1 VSNRKDAGH
10 DAGDEQAVEL
20 ALSQALIE
28 EGSSPFNEMME
39 RFDEAAAELEIDL
52 AEYAILRKPDREI
65 TVSVPV
71 KLDDGTLDVYEGYR
85 VQHNAGLGPYIGP
98 LRLSPTL
105 RIDELRA
112 LAGLMTW
119 KCALVGVPFGGAAG
133 GIRIDR
139 ERRTKGELERAVR
152 RYVANSLD
160 VIGPERDIFAP
171 DKARDEEMMGW
182 VMDTV
187 SMHQRHTTNAV
198 VSGKPTVLGGS
209 RHHQD
214 ATAQGLRVIAGLACE
229 QFGLGDVRNGPRV
242 IIQGAGYV
250 GGNLARLL
258 QRDGYRVVGL
268 SDVHRGFYNPAGLD
282 VAGLLG
288 NSDAS
293 GSMRDAVGSFELVGA
308 DAVLMQPCD
317 VLIPCAVPNAI
328 TTRNVADLQTK
339 LVIEGAQSTTSVRAD
354 LMLQERGVPVVPDIL
369 ANAGGVIVNYFEWVQ
384 NRTGFAW
391 QEGDVL
397 RRLQRFLTEA
407 WREVLVMQE
416 QRDVRLRTAAN
427 MLAVQRVAQADK
439 LRGIYA

>member
-1 VSNRKDAGH
+1 MPQEVD
-10 DAGDEQAVEL
+10 DL
-20 ALSQALIE
+20 
-28 EGSSPFNEMME
+28 EGSHPPLDEESPFNKMME
-39 RFDEAAAELEIDL
+39 LFDEAAEKLLIDP
-52 AEYAILRKPDREI
+52 AEYAILRKPDREMMI
-65 TVSVPV
+65 AVPV
-71 KLDDGTLDVYEGYR
+71 KLDDGTMAVFEGYR

-98 LRLSPTL
+98 LRLSANL
-105 RIDELRA
+105 KIDELRA
-112 LAGLMTW
+112 LAGWMTW
-119 KCALVGVPFGGAAG
+119 KCALVGVPFGGSAG
-133 GIRIDR
+133 GIRINR
-139 ERRTKGELERAVR
+139 EKRSKGEVERAVR

-171 DKARDEEMMGW
+171 DKARDEEVMGW

-209 RHHQD
+209 RHHED

-229 QFGLGDVRNGPRV
+229 QYGLSDVRNGPSV
-242 IIQGAGYV
+242 VIQGAGYV

-268 SDVHRGFYNPAGLD
+268 SDVNAGYYNPMGLD
-282 VAGLLG
+282 VGALLAHR
-288 NSDAS
+288 DAT
-293 GSMRDAVGSFELVGA
+293 GSMRDAKGDFERVGP
-308 DAVLMQPCD
+308 DAILTQKCD
-317 VLIPCAVPNAI
+317 VLIPCAVPNAL
-328 TTRNVADLQTK
+328 TTRNVGDVLAK
-339 LVIEGAQSTTSVRAD
+339 LVIEGAHSPTSVRAD
-354 LMLQERGVPVVPDIL
+354 HVLRERGVPVVPDIL

-384 NRTGFAW
+384 NRMGFAW

-407 WREVLVMQE
+407 WREVLVVQA